1 MKGREMMTILDT
13 ESAASADGGRAA
25 QRGGVIVEAQNLVK
39 RYGRVTAVDSV
50 SFTILR
56 GEIFGLLGPNGAGKS
71 TTLDILEGIRAA
83 DDGTVLIDGLDGRRD
98 RRAIQARIGVQLQA
112 TSLFEYLQVGETL
125 ALFGSFYPK
134 AISPE
139 TLLRDVALEEKA
151 HAYPQDL
158 SGGQRQRLALALAL
172 VNDPTLVFLDE
183 PTSGLDPQSRRLL
196 WEQVQRLRER
206 GKTVLLTTHFMDE
219 AQILCDRIAIMDHG
233 RIIAQDTPAALIAT
247 LGASAAIECALIP
260 GATGA
265 PISVEDLRALP
276 GVTEARLR
284 DDTALMYTDRLE
296 TTLVALL
303 RLAGERAAQVER
315 LQTHAPTLEDVFL
328 KLTGRGLRD

>member
-1 MKGREMMTILDT
+1 MTVPDAELG
-13 ESAASADGGRAA
+13 ASVGGA
-25 QRGGVIVEAQNLVK
+25 QATQSGDVIVQAQNIIK
-39 RYGRVTAVDSV
+39 RYGRVTAVVGV
-50 SFTILR
+50 SFTIRR

-71 TTLDILEGIRAA
+71 TTLDILEGIRGA
-83 DDGTVLIDGLDGRRD
+83 DGGTVLIDGMDVRHN
-98 RRAIQARIGVQLQA
+98 RRAVQARIGVQLQA
-112 TSLFEYLQVGETL
+112 TSLFEHLQLRETL

-134 AISPE
+134 AIAPE
-139 TLLRDVALEEKA
+139 TLLREVALEEKA

-183 PTSGLDPQSRRLL
+183 PTSGLDPQSRHML

-206 GKTVLLTTHFMDE
+206 GMTVVLTTHFMDE
-219 AQILCDRIAIMDHG
+219 AQTLCDRIAIMDHG
-233 RIIAQDTPAALIAT
+233 RIIAQDTPAALIET
-247 LGASAAIECALIP
+247 LGASAAIECALV
-260 GATGA
+260 GAR
-265 PISVEDLRALP
+265 ISVDELRALL
-276 GVTEARLR
+276 GVTEARMR
-284 DDTALMYTDRLE
+284 EDSALIYTDQLE

-303 RLAGERAAQVER
+303 RLAGERGTQIER

>member
-1 MKGREMMTILDT
+1 MTIPDT
-13 ESAASADGGRAA
+13 ELGASVGGA
-25 QRGGVIVEAQNLVK
+25 QSTQSGDVIVLAQNLVM
-39 RYGRVTAVDSV
+39 RYGRVTAVDGVSV
-50 SFTILR
+50 TIER

-83 DDGTVLIDGLDGRRD
+83 DSGTVLIDGLDVRHK

-112 TSLFEYLQVGETL
+112 TSLFEYLQVRETL

-134 AISPE
+134 AVAPA
-139 TLLRDVALEEKA
+139 TLPRPVALGGKA

-183 PTSGLDPQSRRLL
+183 PTSGLDPQSRHML
-196 WEQVQRLRER
+196 WEQVLRLRER
-206 GKTVLLTTHFMDE
+206 GKTVVLTTHFMDE
-219 AQILCDRIAIMDHG
+219 AQTLCDRIAIMDHG
-233 RIIAQDTPAALIAT
+233 RIIAQDTPAALIES
-247 LGASAAIECALIP
+247 LGASAAIECGLV
-260 GATGA
+260 GAQS
-265 PISVEDLRALP
+265 SVDELRALP
-276 GVTEARLR
+276 GVTEARLH
-284 DDTALMYTDRLE
+284 DETALIYTDQLE
-296 TTLVALL
+296 ATLVALL
-303 RLAGERAAQVER
+303 RLAGERSAQVER

>member
-1 MKGREMMTILDT
+1 V
-13 ESAASADGGRAA
+13 
-25 QRGGVIVEAQNLVK
+25 QAQNLVK
-39 RYGRVTAVDSV
+39 RYGRVTAVDGV
-50 SFTILR
+50 SFTIQR

-83 DDGTVLIDGLDGRRD
+83 DGGTVLIDGLDVRRN

-134 AISPE
+134 AIAPE
-139 TLLRDVALEEKA
+139 TLLREVALEEKA

-183 PTSGLDPQSRRLL
+183 PTSGLDPQSRHMF

-206 GKTVLLTTHFMDE
+206 GKTVVLTTHFMDE
-219 AQILCDRIAIMDHG
+219 AQTLCDRIAIIDHG
-233 RIIAQDTPAALIAT
+233 RIIAQDTPAALIQT

-260 GATGA
+260 AATGA
-265 PISVEDLRALP
+265 PLSVDDLRSLP
-276 GVTEARLR
+276 RVTEARLR
-284 DDTALMYTDRLE
+284 EDNALIYTDQLE
-296 TTLVALL
+296 VTLVALL
-303 RLAGERAAQVER
+303 RLAGERGAQIER

>member
-1 MKGREMMTILDT
+1 MTVPET
-13 ESAASADGGRAA
+13 ELGASVGGPQVAPHS
-25 QRGGVIVEAQNLVK
+25 GDVIVQAQNLVK
-39 RYGRVTAVDSV
+39 RYGRLTAVDGV
-50 SFTILR
+50 SFAIQR

-83 DDGTVLIDGLDGRRD
+83 DSGTVVIDGLDVRRN
-98 RRAIQARIGVQLQA
+98 RRAIQARIGVQLQT
-112 TSLFEYLQVGETL
+112 TSLFEYLQVRETL

-134 AISPE
+134 AIAPE
-139 TLLRDVALEEKA
+139 TLLREVALEEKA

-206 GKTVLLTTHFMDE
+206 GKTVVLTTHFMDE
-219 AQILCDRIAIMDHG
+219 AQILCDRIAIMDNG

-247 LGASAAIECALIP
+247 LGASAAIECALVSD
-260 GATGA
+260 ATGA
-265 PISVEDLRALP
+265 PILVDELRSMP

-284 DDTALMYTDRLE
+284 DGSALIYTDQLE
-296 TTLVALL
+296 ATLVALL
-303 RLAGERAAQVER
+303 RLAGDCGTQIER

>member
-1 MKGREMMTILDT
+1 VL
-13 ESAASADGGRAA
+13 
-25 QRGGVIVEAQNLVK
+25 AQNLVK
-39 RYGRVTAVDSV
+39 RYGRVTAVDGV
-50 SFTILR
+50 SFTIQR

-83 DDGTVLIDGLDGRRD
+83 DGGTVLIDGLDVRRN

-112 TSLFEYLQVGETL
+112 TSLFEYLQVRETV
-125 ALFGSFYPK
+125 ALFGSFYPQ
-134 AISPE
+134 AVAPE
-139 TLLRDVALEEKA
+139 TLLREVALEEKA

-183 PTSGLDPQSRRLL
+183 PTSGLDPQSRHML
-196 WEQVQRLRER
+196 WEQVLRLRER
-206 GKTVLLTTHFMDE
+206 GKTVVLTTHFMDE
-219 AQILCDRIAIMDHG
+219 AQTLCDRIAIIDHG

-247 LGASAAIECALIP
+247 LGASAAVECALIA

-265 PISVEDLRALP
+265 PISVDDLRGLP
-276 GVTEARLR
+276 GATEARLHE
-284 DDTALMYTDRLE
+284 DSALIYTDQLE
-296 TTLVALL
+296 ATLVALL
-303 RLAGERAAQVER
+303 RLAGGRGAQVER

>member
-1 MKGREMMTILDT
+1 MTVPET
-13 ESAASADGGRAA
+13 ELGASVGGPQVAPHS
-25 QRGGVIVEAQNLVK
+25 GDVIVQAQNLVK
-39 RYGRVTAVDSV
+39 RYGRLTAVDGV
-50 SFTILR
+50 SFAIQR

-83 DDGTVLIDGLDGRRD
+83 DSGTVVIDGLDVRRN
-98 RRAIQARIGVQLQA
+98 RRAIQARIGVQLQT
-112 TSLFEYLQVGETL
+112 TSLFEYLQVRETL

-134 AISPE
+134 AIAPE
-139 TLLRDVALEEKA
+139 TLLREVALEEKA

-206 GKTVLLTTHFMDE
+206 GKTVVLTTHFMDE
-219 AQILCDRIAIMDHG
+219 AQILCDRIAIMDNG

-247 LGASAAIECALIP
+247 LGASAAIECALVSD
-260 GATGA
+260 ATGA
-265 PISVEDLRALP
+265 PILVDELRSMP
-276 GVTEARLR
+276 GVTVARLR
-284 DDTALMYTDRLE
+284 DGSALIYTDQLE
-296 TTLVALL
+296 ATLVALL
-303 RLAGERAAQVER
+303 RLAGDCGTQIER

>member
-1 MKGREMMTILDT
+1 M
-13 ESAASADGGRAA
+13 GGARPA
-25 QRGGVIVEAQNLVK
+25 QPGDVIVEAQNILK
-39 RYGRVTAVDSV
+39 RYGHVTAVDGV
-50 SFTILR
+50 NFTIRR

-83 DDGTVLIDGLDGRRD
+83 DGGTVLIDGLDVRRH
-98 RRAIQARIGVQLQA
+98 RRVIQARIGVQLQA

-134 AISPE
+134 AIAPE
-139 TLLRDVALEEKA
+139 TLLREVALEEKA
-151 HAYPQDL
+151 HAFPQDL

-206 GKTVLLTTHFMDE
+206 GKTVVLTTHFMDE

-247 LGASAAIECALIP
+247 LGASAAIDCVLIA

-265 PISVEDLRALP
+265 SISVEDLHALP

-284 DDTALMYTDRLE
+284 DDTALIYTDRLE

-303 RLAGERAAQVER
+303 RLAGERAAQVEQ

>member
-1 MKGREMMTILDT
+1 MMTILDT
-13 ESAASADGGRAA
+13 ESAASADRPQAA
-25 QRGGVIVEAQNLVK
+25 QPEAVIVEAQNLIK
-39 RYGRVTAVDSV
+39 RYGRVTAVDGV
-50 SFTILR
+50 SFTIRR

-71 TTLDILEGIRAA
+71 TTLDILEGIRSA
-83 DDGTVLIDGLDGRRD
+83 DGGAVLIDGLDVRRN

-112 TSLFEYLQVGETL
+112 TSLFEYLQVRETI

-134 AISPE
+134 AVAPE
-139 TLLRDVALEEKA
+139 TLLRVVALEEKA

-206 GKTVLLTTHFMDE
+206 GKTVVLTTHFMDE

-233 RIIAQDTPAALIAT
+233 RIIAQDTPAALIET

-265 PISVEDLRALP
+265 SISADDLRGLLGA
-276 GVTEARLR
+276 TEARLR
-284 DDTALMYTDRLE
+284 EDNALIYTDQLE
-296 TTLVALL
+296 ATLVALL
-303 RLAGERAAQVER
+303 RLAGERGTQIER

-328 KLTGRGLRD
+328 NLTGRGLRD

>member
-1 MKGREMMTILDT
+1 MTRLET
-13 ESAASADGGRAA
+13 EAVASAGGADASQSGDRIVQA
-25 QRGGVIVEAQNLVK
+25 QSLVK
-39 RYGRVTAVDSV
+39 RYGRVTAVDGV
-50 SFTILR
+50 SFAIRR

-71 TTLDILEGIRAA
+71 TTLDIIEGIRVA
-83 DDGTVLIDGLDGRRD
+83 DSGTVLIDGLDVRRN

-112 TSLFEYLQVGETL
+112 TSLFEYLQVRETL

-134 AISPE
+134 AIAPE
-139 TLLRDVALEEKA
+139 TLLREVALEEKA
-151 HAYPQDL
+151 RAYPQDL

-183 PTSGLDPQSRRLL
+183 PTSGLDTQSRRLL
-196 WEQVQRLRER
+196 WEQVLRLRER
-206 GKTVLLTTHFMDE
+206 GKTVVLTTHFMDE
-219 AQILCDRIAIMDHG
+219 AQTLCDRIAILDHG

-247 LGASAAIECALIP
+247 LGASAAIECALVP
-260 GATGA
+260 GAKGA
-265 PISVEDLRALP
+265 PISVDELHALP

-284 DDTALMYTDRLE
+284 DDAALIYTDRLE
-296 TTLVALL
+296 ATLVALL
-303 RLAGERAAQVER
+303 RLAGERGAQVER

>member
-1 MKGREMMTILDT
+1 MMTILDT
-13 ESAASADGGRAA
+13 ESAASAGGGQAA
-25 QRGGVIVEAQNLVK
+25 QPGDAIVEAQNLVK
-39 RYGRVTAVDSV
+39 RYGRVTAVDGV
-50 SFTILR
+50 SFTIRR

-83 DDGTVLIDGLDGRRD
+83 DGGTVLIDGLDVRRH

-112 TSLFEYLQVGETL
+112 TSLFEYLQVRETL

-134 AISPE
+134 AVTPE
-139 TLLRDVALEEKA
+139 TLLREVALEEKA
-151 HAYPQDL
+151 HAFPQDL

-172 VNDPTLVFLDE
+172 ANDPMLVFLDE
-183 PTSGLDPQSRRLL
+183 PTSGLDPQSRRML

-206 GKTVLLTTHFMDE
+206 GKTVVLTTHFMDE
-219 AQILCDRIAIMDHG
+219 AQTLCDRIAIMDQG
-233 RIIAQDTPAALIAT
+233 RIIAQDTPAALIKT
-247 LGASAAIECALIP
+247 LGASAAIECALVP

-265 PISVEDLRALP
+265 PITVDGLRDLP
-276 GVTEARLR
+276 GATEARLR
-284 DDTALMYTDRLE
+284 DDSALIYTDQLE
-296 TTLVALL
+296 ATLVALL
-303 RLAGERAAQVER
+303 RLAGERGTQIER

>member
-1 MKGREMMTILDT
+1 MTILDT
-13 ESAASADGGRAA
+13 ESAASAGGAPTA
-25 QRGGVIVEAQNLVK
+25 QPDDVIVVAQNLVK
-39 RYGRVTAVDSV
+39 RYGRLTAVDGV
-50 SFTILR
+50 SFAIRR

-71 TTLDILEGIRAA
+71 TTLDILEGIRPA
-83 DDGTVLIDGLDGRRD
+83 DSGTVLIDGLDVRRN

-112 TSLFEYLQVGETL
+112 TSLFEYLQVRETL

-134 AISPE
+134 AIPPE
-139 TLLRDVALEEKA
+139 TLLREVALEEKA

-206 GKTVLLTTHFMDE
+206 GKTVVLTTHFMDE
-219 AQILCDRIAIMDHG
+219 AQILCDRIAIMDQG
-233 RIIAQDTPAALIAT
+233 RIIAQDTPAALIET
-247 LGASAAIECALIP
+247 LGASAAVECALIP
-260 GATGA
+260 SAVGAS
-265 PISVEDLRALP
+265 ISVDELRSLP
-276 GVTEARLR
+276 GVTEARLH
-284 DDTALMYTDRLE
+284 DGSALIYTDQLE
-296 TTLVALL
+296 ATLVALL
-303 RLAGERAAQVER
+303 RLAGERGTQIER

>member
-1 MKGREMMTILDT
+1 MTTPHT
-13 ESAASADGGRAA
+13 ESLESASGEQTIQPDD
-25 QRGGVIVEAQNLVK
+25 VIVQAQNLVK
-39 RYGRVTAVDSV
+39 RYGHVTAVDGV
-50 SFTILR
+50 SLTIRR

-71 TTLDILEGIRAA
+71 TTLDILEGIRSA
-83 DDGTVLIDGLDGRRD
+83 DGGTVLIDGLDVRRN
-98 RRAIQARIGVQLQA
+98 RRAIQACIGVQLQA
-112 TSLFEYLQVGETL
+112 TSLFEYLQVRETL

-134 AISPE
+134 VVAPE
-139 TLLRDVALEEKA
+139 TLLREVALEEKA

-206 GKTVLLTTHFMDE
+206 GKTVVLTTHFMDE

-233 RIIAQDTPAALIAT
+233 RIIAQDTPAALIET

-265 PISVEDLRALP
+265 SISVADLRGLP
-276 GVTEARLR
+276 GAAEARLR
-284 DDTALMYTDRLE
+284 EDNALIYTDQLE
-296 TTLVALL
+296 ATLVALL
-303 RLAGERAAQVER
+303 RLAGERGTQIER

-328 KLTGRGLRD
+328 NLTGRGLRD